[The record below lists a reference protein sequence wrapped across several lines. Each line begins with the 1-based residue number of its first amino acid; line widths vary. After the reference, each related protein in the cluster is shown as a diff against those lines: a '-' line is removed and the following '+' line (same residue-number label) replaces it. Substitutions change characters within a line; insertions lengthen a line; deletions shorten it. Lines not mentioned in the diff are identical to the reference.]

1 MSLDRD
7 GAQRLADLDR
17 DGAQRLADLDRRE
30 ALVELTSLGLLSAE
44 GLDAI
49 LDHAGA
55 LIRDDPEVGVR
66 LAQLVRECAVPASAP
81 LATPRATYL
90 MAQARAAEGEMHV
103 ALELIDE
110 ARDGFDNL
118 GRRTEALRT
127 NLGRAQVLNEIGR
140 HADALSS
147 CREIL
152 DDPELNAEAGNP
164 AIVELLAAAHQ
175 NSGLCLELTGQFEAA
190 LDHYASAGLGYA
202 SIGATRAL
210 AEVAYDRG
218 LVLLALGQHA
228 AALAALIQAA
238 ATFREGGFRA
248 LLAMALTNT
257 AEVHLHRGEYQLCL
271 DALGEANDALAEI
284 SSPVGQHVRQL
295 TAARAYSAL
304 HLWPEAH
311 KSFTEAL
318 SFLDQRDL
326 AIEGARARWGLG
338 VVLAAMGSY
347 DLAETAL
354 ADAADQF
361 TRSGQSAWR
370 AGALIA
376 RALLQRAMGNSAI
389 AETYA
394 TEAEGAA
401 TDGSPA
407 QLEARLLVADLTVS
421 DDSTKTYR
429 DLSTAADQLALAPL
443 SAAAHHA
450 LGRHL
455 ASIGLYMEAEAAL
468 RTALAKTEELRGG
481 LRHEATLTNFF
492 DDSETP
498 YGDLVGVLVA
508 NGAPALAAL
517 TVGEQAKSRT
527 LSDIVRGL
535 IARPQTRSSDTT
547 ESLDDDRRAIY
558 GELFSG
564 DVQPGSDRHELLQR
578 RLRDLEARR
587 RVSDLETVA
596 PAHQIHEPTGLA
608 DLALPGGTVAVSFV
622 RSNHVLYLFV
632 IDGLSVTQASTP
644 VLADKLG
651 ELVDRLRRQW
661 DKFRLGHDSL
671 QRHLPQLHRA
681 TNAVLREMYDLLIAP
696 IEPLIRGAEP
706 EHLIFVPD
714 GAAHD
719 IPFAALY
726 DGTQHLVE
734 RYTISTAPS
743 MLTLG
748 HLPARNAGS
757 ALVIGVA
764 DELAPLVEDEVRAVA
779 TQLPDSKVLCGS
791 DATWPAARQ
800 ALANVKHLHLAGH
813 TVFRPDNPMFSA
825 IKLADVWV
833 TAADLLNASL
843 DGATVV
849 LSSCDSARTQKRGA
863 AEINGFV
870 RSFLGAGA
878 ATVVASQWS
887 ADDGATTELMDTFYR
902 HLAVEPPARALRAAQ
917 LSLAK
922 SWPHPYYWAP
932 WTLAGRH
939 AD

>member
-1 MSLDRD
+1 MSLDRA
-7 GAQRLADLDR
+7 GAQRLADLHRR
-17 DGAQRLADLDRRE
+17 DAFA
-30 ALVELTSLGLLSAE
+30 ELTALGLLDAE
-44 GLDAI
+44 GLDVV
-49 LDHAGA
+49 LDHAGS
-55 LIRDDPEVGVR
+55 LIRDDPDVGVR
-66 LAQLVRECAVPASAP
+66 LAQLVRECAVLANAP

-90 MAQARAAEGEMHV
+90 MAQAKAAEGEMHV

-110 ARDGFDNL
+110 ARDGFNSL

-140 HADALSS
+140 HAEALTS

-152 DDPELNAEAGNP
+152 DDPELNADASNS

-190 LDHYASAGLGYA
+190 LDDYAAAGLGYA

-228 AALAALIQAA
+228 DALAALIQAA
-238 ATFREGGFRA
+238 STFRNGGFRA

-257 AEVHLHRGEYQLCL
+257 AEVHLNRGEYQLCL
-271 DALGEANDALAEI
+271 DALGEANDALADI

-311 KSFTEAL
+311 SSFTQAL

-326 AIEGARARWGLG
+326 AIEQARARWGLG

-347 DLAETAL
+347 DSADAAL

-370 AGALIA
+370 AGVMLDQ
-376 RALLQRAMGNSAI
+376 ALLQRALGNHTA
-389 AETYA
+389 AAAYA
-394 TEAEGAA
+394 TEAVGAA
-401 TDGSPA
+401 PDGTPA
-407 QLEARLLVADLTVS
+407 HLQARLLVADLTAS
-421 DDSTKTYR
+421 DNQTATYR
-429 DLSTAADQLALAPL
+429 ALSSDADQLALAPL

-455 ASIGLYMEAEAAL
+455 ASIGQYVEAEAAL

-481 LRHEATLTNFF
+481 LRHETTLTHFF

-498 YGDLVGVLVA
+498 YGDLVEVLVSR
-508 NGAPALAAL
+508 GAPASAAL

-535 IARPQTRSSDTT
+535 IARPQTPLSDHT
-547 ESLDDDRRAIY
+547 ESDDDRRAIY

-564 DVQPGSDRHELLQR
+564 DVQPGSDRHELLHR
-578 RLRDLEARR
+578 RLSDLEARR

-596 PAHQIHEPTGLA
+596 PAQQINELRVAG
-608 DLALPGGTVAVSFV
+608 DLRLPPGTVAVSFV
-622 RSNHVLYLFV
+622 RSNHLLHLFI
-632 IDGLSVTQASTP
+632 IDGLSVTRASTP
-644 VLADKLG
+644 VPAG
-651 ELVDRLRRQW
+651 QVSELVDRLRRQW
-661 DKFRLGHDSL
+661 ERFRLGHDSV

-681 TNAVLREMYDLLIAP
+681 ANAVLQEMYDLLIAP
-696 IEPLIRGAEP
+696 IEPLIQVADTD
-706 EHLIFVPD
+706 HLIFVPD

-719 IPFAALY
+719 IPFAALF
-726 DGTQHLVE
+726 DGTQHLIE

-748 HLPARNAGS
+748 LLPARDTGS

-764 DELAPLVEDEVRAVA
+764 DELAPLVEDEARAVA
-779 TQLPDSKVLCGS
+779 ALLPHSKLLCGS

-800 ALANVKHLHLAGH
+800 ALTGVKHLHLAGH

-833 TAADLLNASL
+833 TAADLLSASL

-849 LSSCDSARTQKRGA
+849 LSSCDSARTQNRSA

-887 ADDGATTELMDTFYR
+887 ADDNATTALMDTFYR
-902 HLAVEPPARALRAAQ
+902 HLASEPPASALRTAQ
-917 LSLAK
+917 RSLAET
-922 SWPHPYYWAP
+922 WPHPYYWAP

-939 AD
+939 AR